1 MDALQVLRSKFDTTE
16 AFSLWSAL
24 SQLKEENTLLK
35 AEINTLKAKNRELQS
50 LSSHKYTLNAGRKR
64 FMSDLPRNTL

>member
-24 SQLKEENTLLK
+24 SKLKEENALLK
-35 AEINTLKAKNRELQS
+35 AEINALKAKNCKLKS
-50 LSSHKYTLNAGRKR
+50 LSNQKYTLNAGRKR
-64 FMSDLPRNTL
+64 FMSDLPRNAL